1 MSFEE
6 KRRRLVLSLKEE
18 GYILSKKVEKAM
30 LKVPRELFVPKEY
43 RDLAY
48 SDKPLPIGHGQ
59 TISAPSIVAYMTELL
74 KVDIGHKVLEVGTGS
89 GYQAAILAEIVAPE
103 TVPKEKWGHLYTIER
118 IPQLA
123 EYAKENLRKTNYLDR
138 VTIIVGDGT
147 EGFEDEAPYN
157 RIIVTA
163 AAPKVPEP
171 LIEQLKLGG
180 IMVIPVGSVWEQSLV
195 IVEKTFDGKVI
206 TKKDLDVLFVPL
218 VGKYGWKKD
227 L

>member
-6 KRRRLVLSLKEE
+6 KRRRLILSLKEE
-18 GYILSKKVEKAM
+18 GYILSEKVEKAM
-30 LKVPRELFVPKEY
+30 LSVPRELFVPKEY

-48 SDKPLPIGHGQ
+48 TDRPLPIGHGQ

-89 GYQAAILAEIVAPE
+89 GYQAAILAEIVAPKD
-103 TVPKEKWGHLYTIER
+103 VPKEKWGHVYTVER

-123 EYAKENLRKTNYLDR
+123 EYAKENLRKTGYLDR
-138 VTIIVGDGT
+138 VTIIIGDGT
-147 EGFEDEAPYN
+147 EGFKDEAPYD

-171 LIEQLKLGG
+171 LIRQLKPGG
-180 IMVIPVGSVWEQSLV
+180 IMIIPVGSMWEQSLI
-195 IVEKTFDGKVI
+195 IVEKSSDGKVTI
-206 TKKDLDVLFVPL
+206 KKDIEVLFVPL
-218 VGKYGWKKD
+218 VGKYGWKEGS
-227 L
+227 